1 MIDLIA
7 NAAARAACCCF
18 IAMMLAAGDARAGQS
33 PAPASA
39 ARPVS
44 VGIVPFTNLSRTA
57 ADRWIG
63 EGIAETLAAELQ
75 GEHGLE
81 VLDRAVYGRE
91 PVASTA
97 SGSDAVDE
105 DAALRLTRELG
116 GRWLVA
122 GDYQRVGDRLR
133 ITSRL
138 IDAGTGVAHAVRVD
152 GTVGELFALQDRL
165 AAALGA
171 RLRSAGAPAR
181 PAAAGPLA
189 APPPAAPPGPAAVA
203 TPASAAMPP
212 RAPASGLAAP
222 TLAIFGPPPPVAPDV
237 VARDAAGRLTIRAVR
252 LRAPIAFDG
261 RLDDEI
267 YATVPPLSDFVQQEP
282 QEGAPATERTDVW
295 VFFDDE
301 RVYFSFRCWETA
313 PERVIANEMRRDNSN
328 VYQNDHI
335 AFVVDTFYD
344 RRNALEFLVNPL
356 GGLMDGQITNESMY
370 NGDWNPIWDVAV
382 GEFDG
387 GWTVETAIPFKSIR
401 YRRGAA
407 QIWGFNVRR
416 VSIWKNEHSF
426 LTRVPA
432 SMGGSGIFLM
442 SRAATLVG
450 LEAPVQSTNLDIKP
464 FAIMDVTSDHVA
476 RPPISN
482 VLGGDAGLDVK
493 YGVTQNLVADLT
505 VNTDFAQVE
514 ADEQQVNL
522 TRFSLFFPEKR
533 EFFLE
538 NQGLF
543 AFGGTGSGAFR
554 GNDTTPILFYSRRIG
569 LHEGREV
576 PIRGGGR
583 LSGRMGRFSVGAL
596 NIQTGDT
603 QLGGGPADPVQAAN
617 FTVLRVKR
625 DVLRRSS
632 IGGIFTRRAGSNGG
646 PAWNEAYG
654 LDGTFAFFDDLAI
667 NTYWAQ
673 TRAAERLEDDV
684 SYRGQLDY
692 AGDRYGVQLE
702 HLVVG
707 DNFNPEVGFLQRD
720 DFERSYG
727 AFRFS
732 PRPHAIAAIRKLYF
746 EGRLDYFT
754 DRTGV
759 VETRIAQ
766 GLFSIEFESSDR
778 FDATYTRSYEFLDR
792 PFPIASDVTI
802 PIGSYRF
809 QDVELL
815 YSFGLQRRL
824 SGGLGIQHGS
834 FFGGEKTT
842 ARLGMGGF
850 RRSGRFEVSPQI
862 SLEPGFEY
870 NRITLPQG
878 QFTTRLV
885 TTRTTYTVTPR
896 MFVSALLQYNSTNN
910 SLGANVRLRWEYQP
924 GSELFVVY
932 NEQRDTLIPRLP
944 VLQNRAFIVKFNRLF
959 RF

>member
-1 MIDLIA
+1 MINPIA
-7 NAAARAACCCF
+7 NAAGRAACCCVLT
-18 IAMMLAAGDARAGQS
+18 MVLAASGARAGQ
-33 PAPASA
+33 PPASA
-39 ARPVS
+39 SPARPVV
-44 VGIVPFTNLSRTA
+44 VGIVPFTNLSRA
-57 ADRWIG
+57 EADRWIG
-63 EGIAETLAAELQ
+63 RGIAETLAADLRR
-75 GEHGLE
+75 EHGLV
-81 VLDRAVYGRE
+81 VLDRAVYGPERA
-91 PVASTA
+91 PATA
-97 SGSDAVDE
+97 FGSGSGDE
-105 DAALRLTRELG
+105 DAALRLARELG
-116 GRWLVA
+116 ARWLVA

-133 ITSRL
+133 ITARL
-138 IDAGTGVAHAVRVD
+138 IDAATGVAAHAERVD
-152 GTVGELFALQDRL
+152 GALGELFALQDRL
-165 AAALGA
+165 AAALGP
-171 RLRSAGAPAR
+171 RMRSGGAPAR
-181 PAAAGPLA
+181 PAATRTAAGPPATAL
-189 APPPAAPPGPAAVA
+189 PAADPPGPAGPV
-203 TPASAAMPP
+203 

-222 TLAIFGPPPPVAPDV
+222 TLAIYGPPPPVAPDV

-252 LRAPIAFDG
+252 LAAPIAFDG

-267 YATVPPLSDFVQQEP
+267 YATVPPLSDFIQQEP
-282 QEGAPATERTDVW
+282 QEGAPATERTDAW

-301 RVYFSFRCWETA
+301 RVYFSFRVWETA

-335 AFVVDTFYD
+335 AFVIDTFYD
-344 RRNALEFLVNPL
+344 RRNALEFLVNPM
-356 GGLMDGQITNESMY
+356 GGRMDGQITNERFY
-370 NGDWNPIWDVAV
+370 NGDWNPIWDVEV

-387 GWTVETAIPFKSIR
+387 GWTIETAIPFKSIR

-426 LTRVPA
+426 LTRVPS

-464 FAIMDVTSDHVA
+464 FAIMDLTSDHLV
-476 RPPISN
+476 RPAISN
-482 VLGGDAGLDVK
+482 AFGGDAGLDVK

-543 AFGGTGSGAFR
+543 AFGGAGSGAF
-554 GNDTTPILFYSRRIG
+554 GGSGSTPILFYSRRIG

-603 QLGGGPADPVQAAN
+603 QLGGAPADRVQAAN
-617 FTVLRVKR
+617 FTVVRVKR

-632 IGGIFTRRAGSNGG
+632 VGGIFTRRAGSNGG

-654 LDGTFAFFDDLAI
+654 LDGTFSFFDDLTI

-707 DNFNPEVGFLQRD
+707 DHFNPEVGFLQRD

-754 DRTGV
+754 DRAGV
-759 VETRIAQ
+759 VETRIGQ

-778 FDATYTRSYEFLDR
+778 FDATYTRSYEFLDQ
-792 PFPIASDVTI
+792 PFRIASDVTI
-802 PIGSYRF
+802 PVGGYRF

-842 ARLGMGGF
+842 ARLGLGGF
-850 RRSGRFEVSPQI
+850 RRSGRLEVSPQV
-862 SLEPGFEY
+862 SVEPGFEY

-885 TTRTTYTVTPR
+885 TTRTTYTVTPL

-932 NEQRDTLIPRLP
+932 NEQRDTLTPRMP
-944 VLQNRAFIVKFNRLF
+944 VLQNRALIVKFNRLF

>member
-1 MIDLIA
+1 MTRLIA
-7 NAAARAACCCF
+7 AGVRAACCCVLVLV
-18 IAMMLAAGDARAGQS
+18 LAAGHPRASQP
-33 PAPASA
+33 PAPPRPGAS
-39 ARPVS
+39 PV
-44 VGIVPFTNLSRTA
+44 VGIVPFVNLSRTD
-57 ADRWIG
+57 ADGWIG
-63 EGIAETLAAELQ
+63 LGIAEALAAELQ
-75 GEHGLE
+75 GGHGLA
-81 VLDRAVYGRE
+81 VLDLAVYGRE
-91 PVASTA
+91 PGT
-97 SGSDAVDE
+97 GSDAVDE
-105 DAALRLTRELG
+105 EAALRVTRELG
-116 GRWLVA
+116 GQWLVA
-122 GDYQRVGDRLR
+122 GDYQRIGERLR

-138 IDAGTGVAHAVRVD
+138 IDAGTEVAHAVRVD

-171 RLRSAGAPAR
+171 RLRSASAPAGPAATG
-181 PAAAGPLA
+181 PAAA
-189 APPPAAPPGPAAVA
+189 APA
-203 TPASAAMPP
+203 TRPASAANPV

-222 TLAIFGPPPPVAPDV
+222 TLAIFGPPPPAAPDV

-252 LRAPIAFDG
+252 LAAPLAFDG

-267 YATVPPLSDFVQQEP
+267 YATVPPLTDFIQQEP
-282 QEGAPATERTDVW
+282 LEGAPATERTEAW

-301 RVYFSFRCWETA
+301 RVYFAFRCWESA

-356 GGLMDGQITNESMY
+356 GGRMDGQITNERFY
-370 NGDWNPIWDVAV
+370 NGDWNPIWDVEV

-387 GWTVETAIPFKSIR
+387 GWTLETAIPFKSIR

-416 VSIWKNEHSF
+416 VSVWKNEHSF
-426 LTRVPA
+426 LTRVPS

-450 LEAPVQSTNLDIKP
+450 IEAPAQSTNLDIKP
-464 FAIMDVTSDHVA
+464 FAITDLSSDHVA
-476 RPPISN
+476 HPPVYN
-482 VLGGDAGLDVK
+482 AFGGDAGLDVK

-543 AFGGTGSGAFR
+543 AFGGAGSGAF
-554 GNDTTPILFYSRRIG
+554 GGSGSTPILFYSRRIG

-576 PIRGGGR
+576 PIQAGGR
-583 LSGRMGRFSVGAL
+583 LSGRVGRFSIGAL
-596 NIQTGDT
+596 NIRTGDARFGNAPT
-603 QLGGGPADPVQAAN
+603 DQVQAAN
-617 FTVLRVKR
+617 FTVVRVKR

-632 IGGIFTRRAGSNGG
+632 IGGIFTRRGGSNGG

-654 LDGTFAFFDDLAI
+654 LDGTFAFFDDLTI

-673 TRAAERLEDDV
+673 TRAAERLADDV
-684 SYRGQLDY
+684 SYRGQIDY

-754 DRTGV
+754 DRVGV

-792 PFPIASDVTI
+792 PFRIASDVTL
-802 PIGSYRF
+802 PIGGYPF
-809 QDVELL
+809 QDVELA
-815 YSFGLQRRL
+815 YNFGQQRRL
-824 SGGLGIQHGS
+824 SGRLGVQHGS
-834 FFGGEKTT
+834 FYGGEKTT
-842 ARLGMGGF
+842 ARLGLGGF
-850 RRSGRFEVSPQI
+850 RGGRFEVSPQI
-862 SLEPGFEY
+862 SVEPGFEL
-870 NRITLPQG
+870 NRIALPQG
-878 QFTTRLV
+878 RFTTNLV
-885 TTRTTYTVTPR
+885 TTRTTYTVTPL
-896 MFVSALLQYNSTNN
+896 MFVSALLQYNSTSH

-932 NEQRDTLIPRLP
+932 NEERDTLTPRLP
-944 VLQNRAFIVKFNRLF
+944 VLRNRALIVKFNRLF